1 MTTAISSVR
10 AAPRP
15 RNLASAYKVMPTFHR
30 IQVVDTDAAV
40 RGYWVNSATI
50 DAFVSRAPG
59 GRYEDAVLQALDVS
73 LEEQSLFDELEID
86 FVILKQYVEFFGLG
100 YVRDVRE
107 PEVPEGNCEV
117 VFSLDGP
124 RLCLHALSL
133 DGLTRIYLAR
143 DGRRE
148 KAIFRLEFF
157 SPDGDCE
164 PIKELEVD
172 EDDIDE
178 DKPRSR
184 MLTWLI
190 ASQTSPLTP
199 PPIES

>member
-1 MTTAISSVR
+1 
-10 AAPRP
+10 
-15 RNLASAYKVMPTFHR
+15 MPTFHR
-30 IQVVDTDAAV
+30 IQVVDTDGVV

-50 DAFVSRAPG
+50 DACASRVPNG
-59 GRYEDAVLQALDVS
+59 SYGDAVLQALDLS
-73 LEEQSLFDELEID
+73 MEEQSLFDELEID
-86 FVILKQYVEFFGLG
+86 FTILRQYVEFFGLG

-117 VFSLDGP
+117 AFSLDGP
-124 RLCLHALSL
+124 RVCLHALSL

-148 KAIFRLEFF
+148 KAIFRLEFL
-157 SPDGDCE
+157 SPNSDCE
-164 PIKELEVD
+164 VIKELEVD

-178 DKPRSR
+178 DKPRSQ

-190 ASQTSPLTP
+190 ASQTSPLTSP
-199 PPIES
+199 PLER